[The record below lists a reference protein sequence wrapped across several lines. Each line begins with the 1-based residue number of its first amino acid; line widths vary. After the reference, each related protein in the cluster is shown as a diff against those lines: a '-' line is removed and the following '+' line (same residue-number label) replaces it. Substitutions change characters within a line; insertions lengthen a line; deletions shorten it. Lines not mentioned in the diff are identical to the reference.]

1 MTIYA
6 TRASPNQSSCRERVG
21 GTVKSAHL
29 VDVKVAAA
37 DKRVVARVNNQRS
50 SDAVN
55 VQSATVSVPPLR
67 REKYISR
74 QLSEPSRV
82 RAGKGAYV
90 GSVLNFSGHR
100 EAVSVLHAGSDR
112 ALRHSGRSVLPLRPV
127 LE

>member
-37 DKRVVARVNNQRS
+37 DKRVVARVNNQRP

-74 QLSEPSRV
+74 QLSE